1 MHDLVVI
8 YLSGMTGI
16 WKAIP
21 IGIVLKT
28 PPLSIYLMTVLGAS
42 TAVVLIYLFDGWVR
56 QFVQRKMKR
65 DKLMRKKIK
74 MDKLVSKFGVIGIG
88 LLGTLSM
95 GPNITILMGL
105 MVVNEKIKLLVWII
119 IGILLW
125 STILTSAA
133 ARSSELFEQIAFFR

>member
-74 MDKLVSKFGVIGIG
+74 MDKLVSKFGVIIRCYRYRPVGHAEHG
-88 LLGTLSM
+88 
-95 GPNITILMGL
+95 
-105 MVVNEKIKLLVWII
+105 
-119 IGILLW
+119 
-125 STILTSAA
+125 
-133 ARSSELFEQIAFFR
+133 SEHHNPYGFDGCQ